1 MGQLV
6 PLYTLGECWLKVQE
20 DPRDPKVNFRGGYTA
35 DFRAH
40 HSTAP
45 PHVAG
50 TPHTLTESS

>member
-1 MGQLV
+1 V